1 VAIALVAENPGPL
14 KVKQVDRLIFVSHA
28 DSGDVHTLAMAPDG
42 TLTPRSIASLGGTLM
57 PMAQSPCGR
66 WLYVARRSAPMAVI
80 TLAIDPVTGVLNKM
94 SEAALPGSMAYISTD
109 ATGRFLFAASYP
121 SDVLTVSPI
130 GEDGLVAQVQ
140 QQLPTGRH
148 AHCIFATPS
157 NRHVLATSLGGGQV
171 LQFHFN
177 ATTGAL
183 TPNTPAAWQ
192 ARPGAGP
199 RHLRGHPNG
208 RWFYLLNELDATV
221 DRFIFDTEA
230 GTLLHQQT
238 IASLPASFVGE
249 PWAADMHLT
258 PDGRFLFT
266 SERRS
271 SSLTAFALNAKD
283 GAMTLLRQTDTE
295 AEPRGFAITPDG
307 QHLLAVGQASH
318 HLSRY
323 AIDTGTAELT
333 LKQRLPMG
341 QNPNWIEIT
350 A

>member
-1 VAIALVAENPGPL
+1 MSPTFC
-14 KVKQVDRLIFVSHA
+14 FVSHA
-28 DSGDVHTLAMAPDG
+28 DSGDIHTLGMAADG
-42 TLTPRSIASLGGTLM
+42 QLSTLHTLTLGGTLM

-66 WLYVARRSAPMAVI
+66 WLYVARRSAPMAAI
-80 TLAIDPVTGVLNKM
+80 TLAIDRASGALSKLG
-94 SEAALPGSMAYISTD
+94 EAALPGSMAYISTD

-121 SDVLTVSPI
+121 SDLVTVSPI
-130 GEDGLVAQVQ
+130 GADGRVEQVQ
-140 QQLPTGRH
+140 QQVPTGRH

-157 NRHVLATSLGGGQV
+157 NRHVLATSLGGSQV
-171 LQFHFN
+171 LQFHFD
-177 ATTGAL
+177 AATGAL

-199 RHLRGHPNG
+199 RHLRFHRNG
-208 RWFYLLNELDATV
+208 RWVYLLNELDATV
-221 DRFIFDTEA
+221 DRFNFDAEA
-230 GTLLHQQT
+230 GTLEHQQT
-238 IASLPASFVGE
+238 IASLPANFAGE

-271 SSLTAFALNAKD
+271 STLTAFALDASN

-307 QHLLAVGQASH
+307 QTLLTVGQASH

-323 AIDTGTAELT
+323 AIDATTAALT
-333 LKQRLPMG
+333 LQQRLPMG

>member
-1 VAIALVAENPGPL
+1 L
-14 KVKQVDRLIFVSHA
+14 KVNAVHRFVFVSHA

-42 TLTPRSIASLGGTLM
+42 TLSPCHVTPLGGTLM

-66 WLYVARRSAPMAVI
+66 WLYVARRSAPMAAI
-80 TLAIDPVTGVLNKM
+80 TLAIDRDTGALRKLG
-94 SEAALPGSMAYISTD
+94 EAPLPGSMAYISTD

-121 SDVLTVSPI
+121 SDLLSVSPI
-130 GEDGLVAQVQ
+130 SATGQVGEVQ

-157 NRHVLATSLGGGQV
+157 NRHVLATSLGGAQV
-171 LQFHFN
+171 LQFHFD
-177 ATTGAL
+177 ASTGAL
-183 TPNTPAAWQ
+183 TPNTPPAWQ
-192 ARPGAGP
+192 ARAGAGP
-199 RHLRGHPNG
+199 RHLRFHPNG
-208 RWFYLLNELDATV
+208 RWVYLLNELDATV
-221 DRFIFDTEA
+221 DRFNFDPAA
-230 GTLLHQQT
+230 GTLSHQQT
-238 IASLPASFVGE
+238 IASLPTSFAGE

-266 SERRS
+266 SERRGS
-271 SSLTAFALNAKD
+271 TLTAFSLDANNGALS
-283 GAMTLLRQTDTE
+283 LLRPTDTE

-307 QHLLAVGQASH
+307 RHLLAVGQASH

-323 AIDTGTAELT
+323 TIDADTAALT
-333 LKQRLPMG
+333 LQQRLPMG